1 MNWTGLLKWV
11 LFGAAAIAIWAT
23 DSHRGLID
31 IITHRKPKSETATA
45 VSPPAVTVAV
55 VRQADF
61 VESVLVTG
69 SLIAREEILVAPEVD
84 GLRIVEIKADQGDA
98 VKKGDVLAVL
108 ETETLDAQLAQNTA
122 SLNRSTADV
131 AKAKSQITE
140 VEARLAEAK
149 ASLDRAK
156 PLTKSGNHSESA
168 LDQRQA
174 ASRSLT
180 ALLQAARSSLSAA
193 EADKVQIE
201 AQRRE
206 LEWRRSRTEVRA
218 PVDGLVSRRSARIGA
233 IASAASAATGDPMF
247 RIIQNSELELDAEVG
262 EADLSKIAI
271 GQTASITVAGGTT
284 ARCAFCHRRST
295 ARPGSDACES
305 SSAPIRA

>member
-23 DSHRGLID
+23 DSHRGHID

-45 VSPPAVTVAV
+45 VSPPAVSVAV

-84 GLRIVEIKADQGDA
+84 GLRF

-131 AKAKSQITE
+131 AKAKSQIAE

-156 PLTKSGNHSESA
+156 PLTKSGY
-168 LDQRQA
+168 L
-174 ASRSLT
+174 
-180 ALLQAARSSLSAA
+180 
-193 EADKVQIE
+193 
-201 AQRRE
+201 
-206 LEWRRSRTEVRA
+206 
-218 PVDGLVSRRSARIGA
+218 
-233 IASAASAATGDPMF
+233 
-247 RIIQNSELELDAEVG
+247 
-262 EADLSKIAI
+262 
-271 GQTASITVAGGTT
+271 
-284 ARCAFCHRRST
+284 
-295 ARPGSDACES
+295 
-305 SSAPIRA
+305 